1 MTPEEIA
8 ELTNPLAY
16 EPEMLLPASGMNQL
30 SGGLDQ
36 FEETKTGG
44 DSLHEMWDNG
54 QETEEP
60 TFLDIQSFTTDVIR

>member
-44 DSLHEMWDNG
+44 DSLQEMWDNG
-54 QETEEP
+54 
-60 TFLDIQSFTTDVIR
+60 